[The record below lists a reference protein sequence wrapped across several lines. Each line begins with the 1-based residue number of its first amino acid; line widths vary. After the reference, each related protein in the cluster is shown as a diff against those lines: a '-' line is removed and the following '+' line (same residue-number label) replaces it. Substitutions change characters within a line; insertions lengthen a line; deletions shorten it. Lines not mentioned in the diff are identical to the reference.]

1 MIRAMNIDMAPA
13 RNFTDESTLSHAP
26 PIFGREVR
34 MLGAAFAVV
43 LFVVASIVWGI
54 AGVDPVQSALG
65 KIVGIAGDAVLA
77 ALITWVLWRIRA
89 RPLGV
94 KAIVACFL
102 SLGASPVSAL
112 VDWIVSSCY
121 ASMPVPVNPAYI
133 AQVVIFTTSELFGWS
148 CLYLALQYSAE
159 VREKERRLAALREE
173 ALSAKM
179 RALHYQINP
188 HFLFNTLNSVAG
200 LIEEGASQP
209 AREMVLRLAGF
220 LRSTIALDPLSEIP
234 LQEEVDLQLAYLGI
248 EEVRFADRMSVH
260 VDIEPA
266 VRRARIPALLLQPL
280 VENAVK
286 HGVARTP
293 GAAKVTIAA
302 RTEADGRICLTVENS
317 MPASGEGGSEGLGIG
332 LANVAN
338 RLAARFGKAADCRRM
353 VTAGGDNRIE
363 IRMPHLP

>member
-1 MIRAMNIDMAPA
+1 MIPRMNIEMARA
-13 RNFTDESTLSHAP
+13 QRMADDTALSPHP
-26 PIFGREVR
+26 PVFSREVR
-34 MLGAAFAVV
+34 LLGAAFAVA

-54 AGVDPVQSALG
+54 AGVDPVQSAFG
-65 KIVGIAGDAVLA
+65 KIIGIAGDAVLA
-77 ALITWVLWRIRA
+77 VLITLVLWRIRA

-94 KAIVACFL
+94 KAIVACLL

-121 ASMPVPVNPAYI
+121 ASMALPVDPNYI

-173 ALSAKM
+173 ALSAQM
-179 RALHYQINP
+179 RALHYQVNP

-234 LQEEVDLQLAYLGI
+234 LREEVDLQLAYLGI
-248 EEVRFADRMSVH
+248 EAVRFADRMSV
-260 VDIEPA
+260 DIRIDPA
-266 VRRARIPALLLQPL
+266 VRGARVPALLLQPL

-293 GAAKVTIAA
+293 GPARVAIAA
-302 RTEADGRICLTVENS
+302 RPEPDGRICLSVENS
-317 MPASGEGGSEGLGIG
+317 MPPSGERGNEGLGIG

-338 RLAARFGKAADCRRM
+338 RLAARFGGDADCRRM
-353 VTAGGDNRIE
+353 VTDAGDNRVE